1 MNVQR
6 LHFPAAAL
14 LCALTLSAWTYFI
27 NGTRSGLSVVNHGGS
42 VLRNVEV
49 CLTSGECAVR
59 ARLWPHEA
67 WQVPVQE
74 QPGAV
79 VQVRYQETRDQKGGV
94 AVREPQRQQAEVVVQ
109 RDGQIRLAR

>member
-1 MNVQR
+1 MNAQR
-6 LHFPAAAL
+6 LHLPAAL
-14 LCALTLSAWTYFI
+14 VLCALTLTAWTHVV

-67 WQVPVQE
+67 WQVPVPE
-74 QPGAV
+74 QPGEV
-79 VQVRYQETRDQKGGV
+79 VQVRYEDTGAAAKEPGQKQARIV
-94 AVREPQRQQAEVVVQ
+94 VRG
-109 RDGQIRLAR
+109 DGRIRLAQ